1 MIKTENWINI
11 TGKCT
16 PPPIKFKM
24 DGNDLTTIQVNS
36 IQMDD
41 HPADSCAISPTAFLL
56 HLFINSCFCFFS
68 LRHSVNGDFCGH
80 SRFVLWHENLTTF
93 VS

>member
-1 MIKTENWINI
+1 MRDTLCIDQKHGKQNKTLNQPILSPSYWPTQLRDLNSVASIGSDI
-11 TGKCT
+11 SDYPSFCSDCT
-16 PPPIKFKM
+16 I
-24 DGNDLTTIQVNS
+24 I
-36 IQMDD
+36 
-41 HPADSCAISPTAFLL
+41 
-56 HLFINSCFCFFS
+56 S